1 MAGRSMGPELDF
13 SSFAKAGSSIAAMA
27 DKLELSTAE
36 TSRALTAL
44 IPAFAVAYQR
54 AAADPERLK
63 EAIGNAM
70 PVGNFE
76 DDSERMSRAFFGQDD
91 LARAVIDQ
99 AARSSGL
106 GADIVRTLFP
116 AVAADLATSLS
127 RRNQLGTAGDLMIA
141 FFRGYARGRS
151 GGNSAPVTFNPWL
164 DAMSAFTD
172 GFMRGQGDEGP
183 TVAANTA
190 AMMQSATNAAT
201 AMGFPDVQTYQRLFD
216 QFSSFGSDKG
226 PAG

>member
-1 MAGRSMGPELDF
+1 MGPELDF
-13 SSFAKAGSSIAAMA
+13 SNFASAGSSIAAMA
-27 DKLELSTAE
+27 DKLDLSTAE

-44 IPAFAVAYQR
+44 MPAFAVAYQR

-63 EAIGNAM
+63 EAIQEAM
-70 PVGNFE
+70 PVGRFD
-76 DDSERMSRAFFGQDD
+76 DDSERLSKAFFGQDD

-116 AVAADLATSLS
+116 AVAADFATSLTRS
-127 RRNQLGTAGDLMIA
+127 NRFGTAGDLMIA

-151 GGNSAPVTFNPWL
+151 GDRSAPSTFNPWL

-172 GFMRGQGDEGP
+172 GFMRSQGDEGP
-183 TVAANTA
+183 TVATNTA
-190 AMMQSATNAAT
+190 AMVDSANNAAA
-201 AMGFPDVQTYQRLFD
+201 AMGFPDVQAYQRLFD
-216 QFSSFGSDKG
+216 QFSAFGKTGKS
-226 PAG
+226 